1 MQEDMNN
8 RNIEFLLF
16 NRNERFENERKFYSF
31 RQFIEEGNRLFHP

>member
-16 NRNERFENERKFYSF
+16 NRNGSKSKGNFILA
-31 RQFIEEGNRLFHP
+31 RQFIEEGNRSFHP

>member
-16 NRNERFENERKFYSF
+16 NRNGSKTKGN
-31 RQFIEEGNRLFHP
+31 FIPLGKAIY